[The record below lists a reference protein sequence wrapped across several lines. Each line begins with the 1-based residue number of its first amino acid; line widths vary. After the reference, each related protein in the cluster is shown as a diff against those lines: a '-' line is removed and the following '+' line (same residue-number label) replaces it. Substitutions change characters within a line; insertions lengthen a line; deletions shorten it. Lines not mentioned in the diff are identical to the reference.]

1 MKIRLLRAYNGD
13 AIHLRTED
21 EEEGRFINILIDG
34 GKGNTYSFKN
44 SKKKDEDGD
53 LKVLIENI
61 RSRDEH
67 IDLLVLT
74 HIDDDHIG
82 GILKWI
88 EKDGDAKDL
97 IKKVWFNSGRLI
109 SEHFDEKETEENL
122 LNIKIQESNNTSVR
136 QGVTFEDFIEDN
148 NIWDRRIIK
157 SKDEID
163 LFGLKFTIL
172 SPSDE
177 KLQLLLKNWEKEVP
191 IFDTS
196 KENDY
201 SRSLPEL
208 IDSDLFKEDAS
219 VPNGSCIAFLIEKQG
234 KKILFLGDAHPQ
246 VIINSL
252 IDLGYSE
259 QNPLEVN
266 YVKLSHHGSKS
277 NTNIELLKLIRS
289 EKYLISS
296 NGDSHQLPDKRC
308 LARIIKTK
316 EKVNFYFNYPEL
328 ISKIF
333 TEQDY
338 ESFPNFTTEE
348 APEEIELISKV
359 INEQDSDNEILTDNS
374 AAKAPEEI

>member
-1 MKIRLLRAYNGD
+1 MKIRLLHAYNGD

-21 EEEGRFINILIDG
+21 EEGRFVNILIDG

-44 SKKKDEDGD
+44 SKKKDENGD
-53 LKVLIENI
+53 LKILIESI
-61 RSRDEH
+61 RNRDEY

-88 EKDGDAKDL
+88 EKDEEAKNL

-109 SEHFDEKETEENL
+109 SEYFDEIETKENL
-122 LNIKIQESNNTSVR
+122 LNIKIQDSNNTSVR
-136 QGVTFEDFIEDN
+136 QGATFEDFIEEN
-148 NIWDRRIIK
+148 NIWERRIIK

-172 SPSDE
+172 SPSNE
-177 KLQLLLKNWEKEVP
+177 KLQLLLKNWEKEAP

-201 SRSLPEL
+201 AHSLTEL
-208 IDSDLFKEDAS
+208 VNSDSFKEDAS
-219 VPNGSCIAFLIEKQG
+219 VPNGSCIAFIVEKLE

-246 VIINSL
+246 VVINSL
-252 IDLGYSE
+252 RDLGYSE
-259 QNPLEVN
+259 QNPLEVD

-277 NTNIELLKLIRS
+277 NTNVELLTLIRS

-308 LARIIKTK
+308 LARIISTK
-316 EKVNFYFNYPEL
+316 EKANFYFNYPEL
-328 ISKIF
+328 ITKIF

-338 ESFPNFTTEE
+338 TSFPNFTAEE
-348 APEEIELISKV
+348 APEEIELI
-359 INEQDSDNEILTDNS
+359 
-374 AAKAPEEI
+374 